1 MPLSAI
7 ILLVLLVLIATFA
20 IGSVVWIF
28 IEQHLQTK
36 RYIEWVD
43 HLDKNK

>member
-7 ILLVLLVLIATFA
+7 ILLVLLVLITMFA
-20 IGSVVWIF
+20 IAGVAWIF